1 MEFENESDEDL
12 LVLMTVRDDPKSQE
26 AWRVFYLRHVEEV
39 FARVRKAHRDLDASA
54 VEDLVQET
62 FTRAW
67 ERAGTFKQQ
76 AVDPA
81 ERWRKVVAW
90 LCRIA
95 KRIFLDAVRSRARVR
110 VDPFPEDFPEP
121 ADRDPDES
129 QHGPKARLAVELL
142 NEMDD
147 MERSVLIETG
157 RWTNV
162 DTGRCRL
169 PREVADELA
178 ARFGTSK
185 MNLRQVRHR
194 LREEIKRRFSERTQ
208 QQRAAR

>member
-1 MEFENESDEDL
+1 MEFENESDEEL
-12 LVLMTVRDDPKSQE
+12 LCWMTVREDPKSRE

-39 FARVRKAHRDLDASA
+39 LARVRRAHRDVDAA
-54 VEDLVQET
+54 GVQDLVEET
-62 FTRAW
+62 FLRAW
-67 ERAGTFKQQ
+67 DRAGTFKQQ

-81 ERWRKVVAW
+81 ERRRKVVAW

-95 KRIFLDAVRSRARVR
+95 KRIFLDAVCSRAGVR

-121 ADRDPDES
+121 ADRDPDEP
-129 QHGPKARLAVELL
+129 QHGPKARLAAELL
-142 NEMDD
+142 NELED
-147 MERSVLIETG
+147 MERTVLIETG

-162 DTGRCRL
+162 ETGRCRL
-169 PREVADELA
+169 PPKVADELA

-194 LREEIKRRFSERTQ
+194 LREEFKSRLSERIQKRSGT
-208 QQRAAR
+208 